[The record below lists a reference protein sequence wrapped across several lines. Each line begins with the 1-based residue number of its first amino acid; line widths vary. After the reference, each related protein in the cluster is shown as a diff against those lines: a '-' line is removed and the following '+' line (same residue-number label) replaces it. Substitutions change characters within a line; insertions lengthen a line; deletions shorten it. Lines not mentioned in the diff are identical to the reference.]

1 MSYKIGNVS
10 SARIDNDAITN
21 AKIADDAIQADQV
34 SDDAIL
40 AAAVAAGAIGSSEI
54 ASSAVTSSELADS
67 AVDTAAIQDAAVTA
81 AKLAANLTYGSNL
94 TVSGNLTVNG
104 TTTTVNSTTLEVED
118 KDVVLGKGN
127 SGSEVADGT
136 GIILEGGSGADVKF
150 IYDATNNRMNLID
163 SDDNFV
169 ALKAGAIDANMS
181 GNAATASALQTART
195 ISLAGDLSGSAS
207 FDGSANVS
215 ITATVA
221 ADSVALGTDT
231 TGDYV
236 QSLSGGTGI
245 QVSNGNGESSTPSLS
260 LGSHLQD
267 IAQLIPSDGAFIVS
281 DGSGFVAESGA
292 TARTSLGLGSA
303 ATSATSDFVAASSVS
318 TYGASLV
325 DDADASAARTTLGLG
340 SAATSAA
347 SDFFAS
353 SGVSTYGATLVDDA
367 DASAARTT
375 LGLVIGTDVQAQ
387 NSKLASIANLSA
399 PSSGDVSISMNPGG
413 SFDATR
419 AIGNFSN
426 TSHALRESATSF
438 SPSPSGDTLS
448 QFRKY
453 TIVDLSSFSGSQATL
468 TLPEITNDH
477 AGKTMVIKADSNCS
491 SSKKIR
497 IQGNTPS
504 GGSQQQIDG
513 AANFDLSEPFSAVT
527 CAAVSFGGGYQWF
540 IV

>member
-1 MSYKIGNVS
+1 MSYKIGAVS
-10 SARIDNDAITN
+10 STRIDNNAITSAKVADN
-21 AKIADDAIQADQV
+21 AIGSDAVADDAIV
-34 SDDAIL
+34 
-40 AAAVAAGAIGSSEI
+40 AAAIASDAVGASEI
-54 ASSAVTSSELADS
+54 AANAVGASELADS
-67 AVDTAAIQDAAVTA
+67 AVDTAAIADAAVTA
-81 AKLAANLTYGSNL
+81 GKLAANLTYGSNL
-94 TVSGNLTVNG
+94 TITGNLTVNG
-104 TTTTVNSTTLEVED
+104 TSTTVNSTTLEVED
-118 KDVVLGKGN
+118 KDIKLGKGN

-136 GIILEGGSGADVKF
+136 GIILEGGTGADVKF
-150 IYDATNNRMNLID
+150 VYDASNDRMNLID
-163 SDDNFV
+163 SDDNYV
-169 ALKAGAIDANMS
+169 ALKAGSIDANMS

-303 ATSATSDFVAASSVS
+303 ATSATSDFFAAGDVS
-318 TYGASLV
+318 TFGATLV

-340 SAATSAA
+340 SAATSA
-347 SDFFAS
+347 SGDFFAA
-353 SGVSTYGATLVDDA
+353 SGVSTFGSTLVDDA

-375 LGLVIGTDVQAQ
+375 LGLALGSDVQAYDSNLQ
-387 NSKLASIANLSA
+387 SVSNLSG
-399 PSSGDVSISMNPGG
+399 PSSGDVMVTMNPGG
-413 SFDATR
+413 FSATQ
-419 AIGNFSN
+419 AIGDFSDV
-426 TSHALRESATSF
+426 SHAIKEAANQYTPSASGNTLTSF
-438 SPSPSGDTLS
+438 
-448 QFRKY
+448 QKY
-453 TIVDLSSFSGSQATL
+453 TVVNLSSYTGSTATL
-468 TLPEITNDH
+468 TLPEITASDV
-477 AGKTMVIKADSNCS
+477 GKPMIFKADSNCAS
-491 SSKKIR
+491 TKKIR
-497 IQGNTPS
+497 IEGKTLANS
-504 GGSQQQIDG
+504 SVQQIDSAG
-513 AANFDLSEPFSAVT
+513 FFDLTEAYQAITLVPVAYGSSD
-527 CAAVSFGGGYQWF
+527 YQWW